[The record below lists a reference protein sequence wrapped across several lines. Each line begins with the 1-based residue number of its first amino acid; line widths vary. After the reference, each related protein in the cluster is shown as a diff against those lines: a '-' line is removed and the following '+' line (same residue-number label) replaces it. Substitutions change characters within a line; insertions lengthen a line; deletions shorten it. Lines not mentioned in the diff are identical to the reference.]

1 MASTATLLA
10 SERRFLWGYCYRLTG
25 SAADA
30 DDLVQETMLRAVER
44 PPAREGPML
53 PWLVRVATNLGRD
66 LLRARRRR
74 GYIGPWLPSP
84 IEEADIDIPVE
95 ARGAEGR
102 YDLFES
108 VSYAFLVAL
117 EALKTRERAV
127 LLLAD
132 VFDYS
137 VREIADALDLGESH
151 VKVLHHRARKKLAS
165 YDSTRTARDVA
176 ALART
181 EDAFRRFLASLQADD
196 HETLEALLAGEVQ
209 ALNDGGGEF
218 FAARVAILGPSKV
231 ARFYLGLKRKFTDP
245 SARYSLFMFNGV
257 PAIVVQQEKLDARFA
272 PITVTS
278 LTTDASGRIDRVY
291 SFLATPKLTRV
302 RTALARTTATFAEL

>member
-1 MASTATLLA
+1 MEASVNDVA

-30 DDLVQETMLRAVER
+30 DDLVQETMLRAMER
-44 PPAREGPML
+44 PPSRPGDMR

-74 GYIGPWLPSP
+74 GYVGPWLPSP
-84 IEEADIDIPVE
+84 IEDADIDIPVE

-102 YDLFES
+102 YDLIES
-108 VSYAFLVAL
+108 VSFAFLVAL
-117 EALKTRERAV
+117 EALKPRERAV

-137 VREIADALDLGESH
+137 MREIAEALDLGESN
-151 VKVLHHRARKKLAS
+151 VKVLHHRAKKKLAS
-165 YDSTRTARDVA
+165 YDSERAPKD
-176 ALART
+176 LARSERT
-181 EDAFRRFLASLQADD
+181 RVAFERFLASITADD
-196 HETLEALLAGEVQ
+196 RDSLQALLAPEVR

-218 FAARVAILGPSKV
+218 FAARKPILGPSRV
-231 ARFYLGLKRKFTDP
+231 ARFYLGLKNKFTQP
-245 SARYSLFMFNGV
+245 SARFSFHMLNGA
-257 PAIVVQQEKLDARFA
+257 PALAVAQDPLDARFA

-278 LTTDASGRIDRVY
+278 LSTDGSGRIDRVY
-291 SFLATPKLTRV
+291 SFLATSKLTRV
-302 RTALARTTATFAEL
+302 KSMLFARAC